1 MLEAITPYTRRV
13 FYYETDKM
21 AIVHNSNYLRI
32 FEEARLDYMAKAG
45 LHYRELEDRGVLIPV
60 VSAQVRYLNPLH
72 YDEELRAVTHMT
84 AFNGIRFSYAYQIFR
99 AEDGL
104 LCAEGASEHC
114 FLDEAARVPVAL
126 RRREPEMYNVW
137 RQLMEEETANGK

>member
-1 MLEAITPYTRRV
+1 MSERIAPYTRRV

-32 FEEARLDYMAKAG
+32 FEEARLDYMEKAG
-45 LHYRELEDRGVLIPV
+45 LDYPALEARGVLIPV
-60 VSAQVRYLNPLH
+60 VSASVRYLSPLR
-72 YDEELRAVTHMT
+72 YGDEFSVETRMT
-84 AFNGIRFSYAYQIFR
+84 AFNGIRFSYAYQVFR

-137 RQLMEEETANGK
+137 KQLMEEETANGK